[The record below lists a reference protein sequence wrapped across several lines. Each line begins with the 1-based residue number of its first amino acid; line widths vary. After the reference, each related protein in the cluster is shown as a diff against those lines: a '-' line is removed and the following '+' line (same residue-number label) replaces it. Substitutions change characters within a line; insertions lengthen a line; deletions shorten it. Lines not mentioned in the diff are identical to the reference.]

1 MLEFLVF
8 CVLGLALPI
17 ILLGIAWRRY
27 DRQMRTTII
36 VPTLSVVLLLL
47 AIPHGFRWIILGP
60 DYSHRLFSTIEVNIV
75 LVFVRGT
82 LLRDKEAMDR
92 CSGFSH
98 ACSRLALGRSH
109 KFRSLTVRTTV
120 LKRGCTPPA
129 MSVAVRSS

>member
-47 AIPHGFRWIILGP
+47 AIPHGLRWIILGP

-75 LVFVRGT
+75 VVFVAALYCAIKKRWIGAVAS
-82 LLRDKEAMDR
+82 AM
-92 CSGFSH
+92 
-98 ACSRLALGRSH
+98 LALAWLWIG
-109 KFRSLTVRTTV
+109 
-120 LKRGCTPPA
+120 A
-129 MSVAVRSS
+129 INSVV